1 LKRAGKLPDY
11 RIARGPDP
19 SGARIVL
26 VSRNP
31 VVDGMAARPY
41 DPLRWACWQG
51 ERLAGNKS
59 PKTIATINFKGGV
72 GKTTVTWCLADT
84 LSAYSDANVLMF
96 DLDAQMSLT
105 QAVGL
110 NEDSGSLHAAFESWY
125 EKSVANKRTIFD
137 AIDQFTKPGA
147 HFDFP
152 VAYDFIYQASKNLH
166 FVPSVEDLY
175 WLELEFFDR
184 EQMKDFMR
192 RLLGKIA
199 HSGKVADYDYVLF
212 DCPPSFTLLS
222 YSVLSCCDLVL
233 IPVNPDFF
241 ASRGVSLLLNSLKMR
256 IEPHPT
262 PQIAVFMNKTKTYAN
277 APTKETA
284 FYMRQIDQICRRVS
298 TEQGIRADFLDK
310 AWVRERVGIKRAITG
325 GGVPPELVTDF
336 QRLWDACIGVL
347 K

>member
-1 LKRAGKLPDY
+1 MSA
-11 RIARGPDP
+11 
-19 SGARIVL
+19 
-26 VSRNP
+26 
-31 VVDGMAARPY
+31 
-41 DPLRWACWQG
+41 
-51 ERLAGNKS
+51 NKS

-84 LSAYSDANVLMF
+84 LSTYSDAAVLMF

-110 NEDSGSLHAAFESWY
+110 NEDNGTLFAAFGKWY
-125 EKSVANKRTIFD
+125 ETSVDKRRTIFD
-137 AIDQFTKPGA
+137 AIDQYTKPGV

-152 VAYDFIYQASKNLH
+152 IAYDFIYQVSDKLH

-175 WLELEFFDR
+175 WLELEVFDR

-199 HSGKVADYDYVLF
+199 HSGKIADYDYVLF

-241 ASRGVSLLLNSLKMR
+241 ASRGVSLLLNSLNVAAADGDIVLITSVSAWASR
-256 IEPHPT
+256 AATTRPT
-262 PQIAVFMNKTKTYAN
+262 GHGEGRRR
-277 APTKETA
+277 AP
-284 FYMRQIDQICRRVS
+284 
-298 TEQGIRADFLDK
+298 
-310 AWVRERVGIKRAITG
+310 
-325 GGVPPELVTDF
+325 P
-336 QRLWDACIGVL
+336 
-347 K
+347 

>member
-1 LKRAGKLPDY
+1 
-11 RIARGPDP
+11 
-19 SGARIVL
+19 
-26 VSRNP
+26 
-31 VVDGMAARPY
+31 MAA
-41 DPLRWACWQG
+41 
-51 ERLAGNKS
+51 NVS

-84 LSAYSDANVLMF
+84 LATYSNANVLMF

-110 NEDSGSLHAAFESWY
+110 NEDSGSLYPTFGTWY
-125 EKSVANKRTIFD
+125 DKSVNGERTIFN
-137 AIDQFTKPGA
+137 AIDQYTKPAA

-152 VAYDFIYQASKNLH
+152 IGYDFIYQISKNLH
-166 FVPSVEDLY
+166 FIPSVEDLY
-175 WLELEFFDR
+175 WMELDVFDR
-184 EQMKDFMR
+184 DQMKDFMR

-199 HSGKVADYDYVLF
+199 HSGKVSDYDYVLF

-262 PQIAVFMNKTKTYAN
+262 PQIAVFMNKAKTWAN
-277 APTKETA
+277 SPTKETA
-284 FYMRQIDQICRRVS
+284 FYMREIGQICARAS
-298 TEQGIRADFLDK
+298 AAQGIK
-310 AWVRERVGIKRAITG
+310 ATFFDDAWIRERVGIKRAITG
-325 GGVPPELVTDF
+325 GGVPADLVSDF
-336 QRLWDACIGVL
+336 QRLWSACVGVL
-347 K
+347 G

>member
-1 LKRAGKLPDY
+1 MSA
-11 RIARGPDP
+11 
-19 SGARIVL
+19 
-26 VSRNP
+26 
-31 VVDGMAARPY
+31 
-41 DPLRWACWQG
+41 
-51 ERLAGNKS
+51 NKS

-84 LSAYSDANVLMF
+84 LSTYSNASVLMF

-105 QAVGL
+105 QAIGL
-110 NEDSGSLHAAFESWY
+110 NEDKGTLYPAFGNWY
-125 EKSVANKRTIFD
+125 EKSLKDRKTIFD
-137 AIDQFTKPGA
+137 AIDQYTKPGAA

-152 VAYDFIYQASKNLH
+152 IGYDFIYQISNTLH
-166 FVPSVEDLY
+166 FIPSVEDLY
-175 WLELEFFDR
+175 WLELEVFDR
-184 EQMKDFMR
+184 DQMKDFMR

-277 APTKETA
+277 TPTKETA
-284 FYMRQIDQICRRVS
+284 FYMRQIDQICQRTS
-298 TEQGIRADFLDK
+298 ESQGIRATFFND

-325 GGVPPELVTDF
+325 GGVPPELVKDF
-336 QRLWDACIGVL
+336 QGLWQACLGVL